1 MTAAISNEETVIIE
15 CEISTYNRHFS
26 NTMRAATHVRL
37 FCFTVCDTVADLWKV
52 IVGRS
57 KRAIGFVRLSS

>member
-1 MTAAISNEETVIIE
+1 MTTAISNEETVIIE
-15 CEISTYNRHFS
+15 CKISRHFS
-26 NTMRAATHVRL
+26 NTKRAATHVRL